1 MRYSG
6 SYRVVCRGVRPTAGT
21 TGAMLATDAMLA
33 YDDEGDMK
41 VLSEDEVDLIRVAVV
56 DDQRLFTKGLSA
68 ASAT

>member
-1 MRYSG
+1 
-6 SYRVVCRGVRPTAGT
+6 
-21 TGAMLATDAMLA
+21 MLA